1 MSKAELLTAINK
13 LDNIKLD
20 YINENELEIIRN
32 HERVGRIEFTGIVRY
47 QSLSTDFSCMMDIES
62 SYYFIKG
69 L

>member
-1 MSKAELLTAINK
+1 MSKAELLTAIDQ

-20 YINENELEIIRN
+20 YINDSELEIIKN
-32 HERVGRIEFTGIVRY
+32 HARVGKIEITGIVRY
-47 QSLSTDFSCMMDIES
+47 QSLSTDFRCMMDIES